1 MDSIAYRVAVDQLVQ
16 SFNGVVNRG
25 QWMEAIDNRRRQA
38 GDEYQTQSEE
48 QIAFEWLE
56 LAREER
62 LGIEVDPILGLT
74 VYIAQE

>member
-1 MDSIAYRVAVDQLVQ
+1 MDSIAYRVAVDQLVK
-16 SFNGVVNRG
+16 SFNGIANRG
-25 QWMEAIDNRRRQA
+25 QWMDAIENRRRQA
-38 GDEYQTQSEE
+38 GDEYQTQTEE